1 MNRKALV
8 VIDIQNDITKH
19 YRDIIDRLNAAIEWA
34 AESDMEIVYIQHNNL
49 SAGSRT
55 FKPGTKG
62 AELVP
67 ELKIVSDHI
76 FVKTKSNALTSE
88 AFSEFIRSKDIREF
102 YITGADATACVKS
115 TCFNMTKAG
124 YAVHVISDCVTSYD
138 LKKMPEMLA
147 YYADKGCEVKN
158 FAIYMGMNYQYKR
171 LDNNNFTGNSLDDF
185 VRHQTVT
192 ECWRKIDNDW
202 KLVPNVYE
210 ENWSQVQCREIAE
223 DVVHNI
229 NLDQTGFGAFDGE
242 RIIGFATV
250 SHCVFGVTARY
261 VQLVCLQ
268 ISEDYRCQG
277 IGRRLFSLACEEA
290 QRHRRHTGHL
300 AVRLRR
306 RSMRDWQQ
314 RSRLMSNWNI
324 DYKSVWYLRK
334 GDNEIMRIYSDLRR

>member
-1 MNRKALV
+1 MKRKALV

-34 AESDMEIVYIQHNNL
+34 AESGMEIVYIQHNNL

-67 ELKIVSDHI
+67 ELRIVSDHI
-76 FVKTKSNALTSE
+76 FVKTKANALTSE
-88 AFSEFIRSKDIREF
+88 AFSEFIRSKNIREF

-147 YYADKGCEVKN
+147 YYMKNGCEVRN
-158 FAIYMGMNYQYKR
+158 LATYMGMNYQYRR
-171 LDNNNFTGNSLDDF
+171 LDKNNFTGHSLDGF

-192 ECWRKIDNDW
+192 ACWRKIGNDW

-210 ENWSQVQCREIAE
+210 ENWSQVQCRETAE
-223 DVVHNI
+223 DMARHI
-229 NLDQTGFGAFDGE
+229 NLDQSGFGAFDGE

-250 SHCVFGVTARY
+250 SHRIFGAAARY
-261 VQLVCLQ
+261 AQLVCFQ
-268 ISEDYRCQG
+268 ISEEYRRQG
-277 IGRRLFSLACEEA
+277 IGRKLFSLACEEA
-290 QRHRRHTGHL
+290 RRLGADKLYISAHSSKESQAAYRALGCTPAEEVNEGL
-300 AVRLRR
+300 AAAEPFDVQMEYRL
-306 RSMRDWQQ
+306 
-314 RSRLMSNWNI
+314 
-324 DYKSVWYLRK
+324 
-334 GDNEIMRIYSDLRR
+334 

>member
-147 YYADKGCEVKN
+147 YYADKGCEVKS

-171 LDNNNFTGNSLDDF
+171 LDNNNFAGHSLDDF

-192 ECWRKIDNDW
+192 ECWRKIDNNW

-210 ENWSQVQCREIAE
+210 ENWSQVQCREIAK
-223 DVVHNI
+223 DVVDNI

-268 ISEDYRCQG
+268 ISEEYRHQG
-277 IGRRLFSLACEEA
+277 IGRKLFSLACEEA
-290 QRHRRHTGHL
+290 RQLGADKLYISAHSSKETQAAYRALGCTPAEEVNEGL
-300 AVRLRR
+300 AAAEPFDVQLEYRL
-306 RSMRDWQQ
+306 
-314 RSRLMSNWNI
+314 
-324 DYKSVWYLRK
+324 
-334 GDNEIMRIYSDLRR
+334 

>member
-19 YRDIIDRLNAAIEWA
+19 YRDIIDNINSAIDWA
-34 AESDMEIVYIQHNNL
+34 MKQGMTIVYIKHNNL
-49 SAGSRT
+49 SAKTRT
-55 FKPGTKG
+55 FKPDTKG

-67 ELKIVSDHI
+67 ELRIVSDHI
-76 FVKTKSNALTSE
+76 FVKTKANALTSE

-147 YYADKGCEVKN
+147 YYTDKGCEVRN
-158 FAIYMGMNYQYKR
+158 LATYMGMNYQYER

-192 ECWRKIDNDW
+192 ECWRKTDNDW

-210 ENWSQVQCREIAE
+210 ENWSQAQCREIAE
-223 DVVHNI
+223 DVVHHI

-250 SHCVFGVTARY
+250 SHRIFGAAARY
-261 VQLVCLQ
+261 AQLVCFQ
-268 ISEDYRCQG
+268 ISEEYRRQG
-277 IGRRLFSLACEEA
+277 IGRKLFSMACEEA
-290 QRHRRHTGHL
+290 RRLGADKLYISAHSSKESQAAYRALGCTPAEEVNEEL
-300 AVRLRR
+300 AAAEPFDVQMEYRL
-306 RSMRDWQQ
+306 
-314 RSRLMSNWNI
+314 
-324 DYKSVWYLRK
+324 
-334 GDNEIMRIYSDLRR
+334 

>member
-147 YYADKGCEVKN
+147 YYMKNGCEVKN
-158 FAIYMGMNYQYKR
+158 LAIYMGMNYQYKR

-192 ECWRKIDNDW
+192 KCWRKIDNDW

-210 ENWSQVQCREIAE
+210 ENWSQVQCREIAK

-268 ISEDYRCQG
+268 ISEEYRHQG
-277 IGRRLFSLACEEA
+277 IGRKLFSLACEEA
-290 QRHRRHTGHL
+290 RQLGADKLYISAHSSKETQAAYRALGCTPAEEVNEGL
-300 AVRLRR
+300 AAAEPFDVQLEYRL
-306 RSMRDWQQ
+306 
-314 RSRLMSNWNI
+314 
-324 DYKSVWYLRK
+324 
-334 GDNEIMRIYSDLRR
+334 

>member
-19 YRDIIDRLNAAIEWA
+19 YRDIIDNINSAIDWA
-34 AESDMEIVYIQHNNL
+34 MKQGMAIIYIKHNNL
-49 SAGSRT
+49 SAKTRT
-55 FKPGTKG
+55 FKPDTKG

-67 ELKIVSDHI
+67 ELRIVSDHI
-76 FVKTKSNALTSE
+76 FVKTKANALTSE

-147 YYADKGCEVKN
+147 YYTDKGCEVGN
-158 FAIYMGMNYQYKR
+158 LATYMGMNYQYER

-192 ECWRKIDNDW
+192 ECWRKTDW

-210 ENWSQVQCREIAE
+210 ENWSQAQCREIAE
-223 DVVHNI
+223 DVVHNL

-250 SHCVFGVTARY
+250 SRRIFGSAARY
-261 VQLVCLQ
+261 VQLVCFQ
-268 ISEDYRCQG
+268 ISEEYRRQG
-277 IGRRLFSLACEEA
+277 IGRKLFSMACEEA
-290 QRHRRHTGHL
+290 RRLGADKLYISAHSSKESQAAYRALGCTVL
-300 AVRLRR
+300 LRR
-306 RSMRDWQQ
+306 RSMRNWQQ
-314 RSRLMSNWNI
+314 RSPLMSKWNT
-324 DYKSVWYLRK
+324 DY
-334 GDNEIMRIYSDLRR
+334 RRVS

>member
-34 AESDMEIVYIQHNNL
+34 AESGMEIVYIQHNNL

-67 ELKIVSDHI
+67 ELRIVSDHI
-76 FVKTKSNALTSE
+76 FVKTKANALTSE
-88 AFSEFIRSKDIREF
+88 AFSEFIRSKNIREF

-115 TCFNMTKAG
+115 TCYNMVRAG
-124 YAVHVISDCVTSYD
+124 YVVHLISDCVTSYD

-147 YYADKGCEVKN
+147 YYTDKGCEVKCL
-158 FAIYMGMNYQYKR
+158 AIYMGNEYQYRK
-171 LDNNNFTGNSLDDF
+171 LDNHNFTGHSLDDF

-192 ECWRKIDNDW
+192 ECWRKSGSDW
-202 KLVPNVYE
+202 KLVTNVYE
-210 ENWSQVQCREIAE
+210 ENWLPDQCREIAE
-223 DVVHNI
+223 DVAHHI

-250 SHCVFGVTARY
+250 SRRIFGAASRY
-261 VQLVCLQ
+261 VQLVCFQ
-268 ISEDYRCQG
+268 ISEEYRRQG
-277 IGRRLFSLACEEA
+277 IGRKLFSLACEEA
-290 QRHRRHTGHL
+290 RRLGADKLYISAHSSKESQAAYRALGCMPAEEINEGL
-300 AVRLRR
+300 AAAEPFDVQMEYRLF
-306 RSMRDWQQ
+306 
-314 RSRLMSNWNI
+314 
-324 DYKSVWYLRK
+324 
-334 GDNEIMRIYSDLRR
+334 